1 MIDEPVVQHVV
12 CPSCER
18 ELPKGSLHC
27 PYCCGDD
34 GDQGALMR
42 GAYIGAIVG
51 LMVGGIVAAV
61 YSSLV
66 GTDNATWGFSMG
78 VVVACVTTGLIWGVL
93 HQRGKS

>member
-1 MIDEPVVQHVV
+1 MIDEPAAQHVV

-42 GAYIGAIVG
+42 GAYVGAIVG

-66 GTDNATWGFSMG
+66 GPDNATWELTLG
-78 VVVACVTTGLIWGVL
+78 VVVACVTAGLIWGVL

>member
-1 MIDEPVVQHVV
+1 MIDDPIVQNVV
-12 CPSCER
+12 CPACER

-27 PYCCGDD
+27 PSCCGDD
-34 GDQGALMR
+34 GHQGALMR

-61 YSSLV
+61 WSTLV
-66 GTDNATWGFSMG
+66 GPDRATWGMTLG
-78 VVVACVTTGLIWGVL
+78 LVVACVTAGLIWGIL

>member
-1 MIDEPVVQHVV
+1 MIDEPVAQVV
-12 CPSCER
+12 LCPACER

-34 GDQGALMR
+34 GDQGSLMR

-61 YSSLV
+61 YSALV
-66 GTDNATWGFSMG
+66 GPVHATWGLSMG
-78 VVVACVTTGLIWGVL
+78 VVVACVTIGLIWGVL